1 MNITKYSRN
10 RFMETL
16 NTWEV
21 PREYADRMF
30 EYFVHGFA
38 PGSFFTAMLAND
50 FACAIASSHPANSI
64 VGLKN
69 LVGWLR
75 STMTYGKAWGDYN
88 TVKSWL
94 AMSESERRD
103 VLVEHG
109 LVYSEQQEIML
120 ALKNERTVEPFFMN

>member
-1 MNITKYSRN
+1 
-10 RFMETL
+10 METL

-75 STMTYGKAWGDYN
+75 STMTYSKAWGDYS
-88 TVKSWL
+88 TVKNWL
-94 AMSESERRD
+94 AMSESERRA
-103 VLVEHG
+103 VLVEHS